1 MEIVEIK
8 TESIKLDQVL
18 KWSNAV
24 SSGGEA
30 KLLIQEGQVLVNG
43 VVETKR
49 SKKVYPND
57 VITIGNQTFRIT

>member
-30 KLLIQEGQVLVNG
+30 KLLIQECQVLVNG